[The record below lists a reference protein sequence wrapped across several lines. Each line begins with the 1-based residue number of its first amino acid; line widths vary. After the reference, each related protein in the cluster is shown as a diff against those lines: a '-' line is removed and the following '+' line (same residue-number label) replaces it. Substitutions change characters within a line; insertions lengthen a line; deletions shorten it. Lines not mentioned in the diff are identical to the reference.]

1 MSNKGY
7 KYSLKT
13 ISISLLISVV
23 VLWSILISLYYY
35 LINNVDEFRLEN
47 KEYAWF
53 LLIVPILTSGI
64 IINLIW
70 KNKALK
76 RLSDDRLA
84 PFLIQPISSIK
95 TFLKSF
101 FLVSAISFLLIA
113 LINPQYGKG
122 KQKAVSE
129 GIEIMI
135 ALDISNSMRALDL
148 DPQRDRLKVAKMAIE
163 LLINNLHGDKIGI
176 VIFAGEAHVQLPLTT
191 DYGVAKMFL
200 SSISPDMISNQGTS
214 ISKAISACME
224 SFDVQNGVNKAIIVM
239 SDGEDFEGEA
249 LLEAQ
254 HALDSNVI
262 VNTVGM
268 GTTQGTVIPDYKN
281 GVRVGLKTDG
291 SGNTVMTKLNEN
303 MLKEI
308 AQTGGGSY
316 TLAQGTHVNLEGLLD
331 NIKTIEKTELD
342 TKFYATYD
350 SQFQWFLGI
359 GLFFLLGHFYFTTER
374 SGIIHQL
381 QDYEV

>member
-84 PFLIQPISSIK
+84 PFLFQPISSIK

-214 ISKAISACME
+214 ISKAISTCME

>member
-1 MSNKGY
+1 MSEKDF

-13 ISISLLISVV
+13 ISISVLVSVV
-23 VLWSILISLYYY
+23 LLWSILISLYFY
-35 LINNVDEFRLEN
+35 LAKNVNEFRLEN
-47 KEYAWF
+47 KEYVWF
-53 LLIVPILTSGI
+53 LLIIPILTLGI

-76 RLSDDRLA
+76 KISDVRLA
-84 PFLIQPISSIK
+84 PFLIKPISSIK
-95 TFLKSF
+95 TFFKSF
-101 FLVSAISFLLIA
+101 FLISAISFMLIA

-148 DPQRDRLKVAKMAIE
+148 DPKRDRLKVAKMAIE

-214 ISKAISACME
+214 ISKAINTCMQ
-224 SFDVQNGVNKAIIVM
+224 SFDIQNGVNKAIIVM

-254 HALDSNVI
+254 YALDSNVI

-268 GTTQGTVIPDYKN
+268 GTTNGTVIPDYKN
-281 GVRVGLKTDG
+281 GVRIGLKTDG
-291 SGNTVMTKLNEN
+291 NGNTVMTKLNED

-342 TKFYATYD
+342 TQFYATYD
-350 SQFQWFLGI
+350 SQYQWFLGI
-359 GLFFLLGHFYFTTER
+359 GLFFLIGHFFFTTKR
-374 SGIIHQL
+374 SGIIHKL

>member
-1 MSNKGY
+1 MSARDF

-23 VLWSILISLYYY
+23 ILWSILISLYYY
-35 LINNVDEFRLEN
+35 LIKNVDEFRLEN
-47 KEYAWF
+47 KEYVWL
-53 LLIVPILTSGI
+53 LLIIPILTSTVV
-64 IINLIW
+64 INLIW
-70 KNKALK
+70 KNQALK
-76 RLSDDRLA
+76 KLSDNRLT

-95 TFLKSF
+95 TFFKSF
-101 FLVSAISFLLIA
+101 FLISAISFMLIA
-113 LINPQYGKG
+113 LMNPQYGKG

-148 DPQRDRLKVAKMAIE
+148 DPKRDRLKVAKMAIE

-191 DYGVAKMFL
+191 DYNVAKMFL

-214 ISKAISACME
+214 ISKAINTSMQ
-224 SFDVQNGVNKAIIVM
+224 SFDIGNGVNKAIIVM

-249 LLEAQ
+249 LLAAQ
-254 HALDSNVI
+254 YALDSNVI

-268 GTTQGTVIPDYKN
+268 GTTKGTVIPDYKN

-291 SGNTVMTKLNEN
+291 SGNTVMTKLNED

-316 TLAQGTHVNLEGLLD
+316 TLAQGTHVNLDGLLD

-342 TKFYATYD
+342 TKFYATYHD
-350 SQFQWFLGI
+350 QFQWFLAI
-359 GLFFLLGHFYFTTER
+359 GLFFLIGSFFFTSKR
-374 SGIIHQL
+374 SGIIHKL

>member
-35 LINNVDEFRLEN
+35 LINNVEEFRLEN
-47 KEYAWF
+47 KEYIWF

-76 RLSDDRLA
+76 RLSDNRLA

-200 SSISPDMISNQGTS
+200 SSISPNMISNQGTS
-214 ISKAISACME
+214 ISKAINACME

-291 SGNTVMTKLNEN
+291 SGNTVMTKLNED

-359 GLFFLLGHFYFTTER
+359 GLFFLIGHFYFTTER